1 MKESPTLYY
10 QELDF
15 VLQGKEYAKRIA
27 RSEENSRRMLL
38 ILRTRNTNCTVTI
51 FFFLGYIV
59 YKASQNL
66 QVGDKVQ

>member
-1 MKESPTLYY
+1 MNWCELSRADWVSDERVTTLYY

-15 VLQGKEYAKRIA
+15 VLEGKEYAKRIA

-51 FFFLGYIV
+51 F
-59 YKASQNL
+59 
-66 QVGDKVQ
+66 

>member
-1 MKESPTLYY
+1 MKESPILYY

-15 VLQGKEYAKRIA
+15 VLEGKEYAKRIA

-38 ILRTRNTNCTVTI
+38 ILRTWNTNCTVTI
-51 FFFLGYIV
+51 FFLGYIV
-59 YKASQNL
+59 YKASHNL

>member
-1 MKESPTLYY
+1 MNWCELSRADWVSDERVTTLYY

-38 ILRTRNTNCTVTI
+38 ILRTRNTNCNVTI
-51 FFFLGYIV
+51 L
-59 YKASQNL
+59 
-66 QVGDKVQ
+66 

>member
-1 MKESPTLYY
+1 MNWCELSRADWVSDERVTTLYY

-38 ILRTRNTNCTVTI
+38 ILRTRNTNCIVTI
-51 FFFLGYIV
+51 F
-59 YKASQNL
+59 
-66 QVGDKVQ
+66 

>member
-1 MKESPTLYY
+1 MNWCELSRADWVSDERVTTLYY

-51 FFFLGYIV
+51 F
-59 YKASQNL
+59 
-66 QVGDKVQ
+66 